1 MFRLRF
7 VTTLLGPMS
16 LELEAGLPSVR
27 LLQGYLRDQTTVE
40 VKLVTGDTITGQ
52 IAWQDPLCLCL
63 KTDGNSFLIWRAAL
77 AFIKAV

>member
-1 MFRLRF
+1 
-7 VTTLLGPMS
+7 MS
-16 LELEAGLPSVR
+16 LELEAGLPSIR

-40 VKLVTGDTITGQ
+40 VKLVTGDIITGQ

-63 KTDGNSFLIWRAAL
+63 KADDNSVLVWRSAL